1 MSRFTPW
8 LLGLAFSAS
17 AVADVAVDFV
27 PIDNSAAPEL
37 AGFVT
42 QDIQVLTTNDW
53 SSSGMVLN
61 LTSGS
66 VYQAAGGF
74 DAAPTTAQVAGNP
87 ALAFD
92 TYIGILDGN
101 DGIAGTAGDLGGTG
115 AGWPYVFDTQTLDVT
130 WFNVPTNIAGK
141 DYGTTTIGRV
151 SLSAD
156 AQGTLAFSISEAD
169 KQLATYE
176 FPVVDGHII
185 PDPCYGLPGDVA
197 CGINIIGIDELNNVL
212 TYWNQNVTQGDTAS
226 GDYDHD
232 GFVGIGD
239 LNVILSFWN
248 GGSGLQQMPDLVYTN
263 PDPNPFGDGFIGIN
277 DLNIVLGSWNQNVP
291 PGSPLGDWD
300 SDGFIGQDDLN
311 AVLSNW
317 NAGTPPSVS
326 VPEPGAGALLALCAV
341 VSGLRRHG
349 R

>member
-1 MSRFTPW
+1 
-8 LLGLAFSAS
+8 LAFSAS

-27 PIDNSAAPEL
+27 SVDNSAAPQL

-66 VYQAAGGF
+66 VYQDASPTAG
-74 DAAPTTAQVAGNP
+74 DTAPASSMFASFP
-87 ALAFD
+87 SLAFD
-92 TYIGILDGN
+92 TYVGEVDGQPP
-101 DGIAGTAGDLGGTG
+101 DFIAGGAGDIGGT
-115 AGWPYVFDTQTLDVT
+115 ALRFDTQALDVT
-130 WFNVPTNIAGK
+130 WFNTPLGFSSV
-141 DYGTTTIGRV
+141 GTEFGISTIGRV
-151 SLSAD
+151 SLSND

-176 FPVVDGHII
+176 FPVIDGHIV

-212 TYWNQNVTQGDTAS
+212 TYWNQNVTKGDTTS

-248 GGSGLQQMPDLVYTN
+248 AGSGLLQMPDLYYDHF
-263 PDPNPFGDGFIGIN
+263 PDAEPFGDGFVGIA
-277 DLNIVLGSWNQNVP
+277 DLNIVLGEWNYAVT
-291 PGSPLGDWD
+291 PGALADYSG
-300 SDGFIGQDDLN
+300 DGFIGQDDLN

-317 NAGTPPSVS
+317 NAGTPPSVAL
-326 VPEPGAGALLALCAV
+326 PEPGSAALFAGAGVWL
-341 VSGLRRHG
+341 LRRFK